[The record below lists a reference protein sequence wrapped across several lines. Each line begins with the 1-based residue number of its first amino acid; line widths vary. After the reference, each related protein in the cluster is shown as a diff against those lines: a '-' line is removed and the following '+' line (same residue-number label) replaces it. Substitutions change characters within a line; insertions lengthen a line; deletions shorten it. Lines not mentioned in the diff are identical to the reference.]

1 MTTTRDI
8 LDGLGIFV
16 DEDVSVKK
24 KKNEVMLETSEK
36 IVYSYLGLE
45 PIHIS
50 ELVRMSGQPVQRIM
64 EVLLSMELKG
74 VVKQIGNQYYAIVL

>member
-1 MTTTRDI
+1 MRMYP
-8 LDGLGIFV
+8 L
-16 DEDVSVKK
+16 KR

-50 ELVRMSGQPVQRIM
+50 EIVCLSGVPMQRTM
-64 EVLLSMELKG
+64 ECLLSMELKG
-74 VVKQIGNQYYAIVL
+74 VVKQMGNQYYAIVL